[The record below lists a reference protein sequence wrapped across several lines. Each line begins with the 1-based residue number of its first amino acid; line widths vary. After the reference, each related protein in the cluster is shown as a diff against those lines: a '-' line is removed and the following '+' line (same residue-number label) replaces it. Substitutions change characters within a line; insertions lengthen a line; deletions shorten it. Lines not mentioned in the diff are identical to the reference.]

1 MAREYLM
8 REFANSDAV
17 AKALAA
23 DVAERLIDAIAARA
37 RATLAVSGGT
47 TPERFFDALSRRTL
61 DWGKVIVTLVDER
74 FVPPDHP
81 RSNEKLVRERLLQN
95 EARLA
100 RFVSLYGKGG
110 NLGEAAR
117 QAEAG
122 MALVGLPLDVV
133 VLGMGTDG
141 HTASFFADAAEY
153 GRLIDPRERTTV
165 LPVNSSSAGEARLT
179 LSLAALCN
187 ARAIFLHIEGAKKRA
202 VLEAAAADNLP
213 IAKVLAAAETPVVT
227 YWAP

>member
-1 MAREYLM
+1 M
-8 REFANSDAV
+8 REFANADAV

-23 DVAERLIDAIAARA
+23 DVADRLIDAIAARG

-141 HTASFFADAAEY
+141 HTASFFADAKEY
-153 GRLIDPRERTTV
+153 ARLIDPGHRTIV
-165 LPVNSSSAGEARLT
+165 LPVHAPSAGEPRLT
-179 LSLAALCN
+179 LSLAAICN

-202 VLEAAAADNLP
+202 VLEAAAVDNLP